1 MRGMIRNIAVMG
13 CLALPLGLLGAGTEW
28 STQKQLRVASR
39 IKKEV
44 AKDEALRPSSRNVDV
59 TIRNG
64 VVTLK
69 GMVQSETESQEILG
83 KAESEVI
90 QKTPSDLVNSAFFRF
105 DNQLEIAPQ

>member
-13 CLALPLGLLGAGTEW
+13 CLTLPLGLLGAGVEW
-28 STQKQLRVASR
+28 STQKEIKVAAK

-44 AKDEALRPSSRNVDV
+44 AKDEALQPSSRNIDV

-69 GMVQSETESQEILG
+69 GMVRSDTESQEIEG
-83 KAESEVI
+83 KAESLVI
-90 QKTPSDLVNSAFFRF
+90 QDMPSDLINSSAFKF
-105 DNQLEIAPQ
+105 DNQLAVGPQ